1 MGGGTPDDVVGGG
14 GGGVGGGGAS
24 AAAVAEIVL
33 AGRGGG
39 KRGGLGLLTTN
50 SPISPFVGS
59 LVEDLGAVRVR
70 SGGAGNKM
78 MMLLERSIYGGCDD
92 GDGGGPMLY
101 IQDRGVSRW
110 DTCAAEGVLEAH
122 GGRLTILQ
130 VPRRPDQSRFRT
142 RPCMPDEEQSTP
154 TERGGRR
161 RPSRPEGARRRR
173 GECVLEFVRICR
185 PREGVEYGRGEDVR
199 RGGDTEGRRA
209 ESALFQLKWHSLPY
223 LCYHD
228 IFATESY
235 LFSLAGRFDS
245 TQNLLG
251 NHVLE
256 FAWSSPRPGHSNP
269 ECSGNEREGFQ
280 PQPST
285 HE

>member
-1 MGGGTPDDVVGGG
+1 MTIIVVAFTTAISLYSSTRSTARGNSRRGSFGRRGVGGWTPDDVVGGG
-14 GGGVGGGGAS
+14 VGGDGAS

-101 IQDRGVSRW
+101 IQDRGVSRL

-154 TERGGRR
+154 TERRLRRRWRTDGRR
-161 RPSRPEGARRRR
+161 ISRRAVG
-173 GECVLEFVRICR
+173 
-185 PREGVEYGRGEDVR
+185 
-199 RGGDTEGRRA
+199 GGDGRENNGRDGGACDLGA
-209 ESALFQLKWHSLPY
+209 E
-223 LCYHD
+223 
-228 IFATESY
+228 
-235 LFSLAGRFDS
+235 
-245 TQNLLG
+245 N
-251 NHVLE
+251 
-256 FAWSSPRPGHSNP
+256 
-269 ECSGNEREGFQ
+269 
-280 PQPST
+280 T
-285 HE
+285 HERKRMGKQEKQS